1 VNGMHHWLCQSRL
14 WRRTVQAHFLPW
26 VLQEV
31 KPSDYLLELGP
42 GPGVTT
48 DLLRGNVK
56 RLTAI
61 EIDGP
66 LARDLAAR
74 LAGTNVTVVAGD
86 AARLPFAHGCFSSAV
101 CFTMLHHVLSRELQ
115 DTLFREVRRVLK
127 PDGIFTGVD
136 IGPSFGMRLVHW
148 CQPFVPVAPA
158 SLAVRLRAA
167 GFKDV
172 AVETGRWVFRFRGA
186 AA

>member
-1 VNGMHHWLCQSRL
+1 MNGLHHWLCRSRL

-26 VLQEV
+26 VFEDV
-31 KPSDYLLELGP
+31 EPGDELLELGP

-48 DLLRGNVK
+48 DLLQGNVK

-61 EIDGP
+61 EIDP
-66 LARDLAAR
+66 QLARDLAAR
-74 LAGTNVTVVAGD
+74 LAGTNVTVIAGD
-86 AARLPFAHGCFSSAV
+86 AARLPFANGAFSSVV
-101 CFTMLHHVLSRELQ
+101 CFAMLHHVLSFELQ
-115 DTLFREVRRVLK
+115 NALFREVRRVLK
-127 PDGIFTGVD
+127 PNGIFTGVD
-136 IGPSFGMRLVHW
+136 SGSSLGMRLLHW
-148 CQPFVPVAPA
+148 GDLFVPVAPA

-167 GFKDV
+167 GFRDV